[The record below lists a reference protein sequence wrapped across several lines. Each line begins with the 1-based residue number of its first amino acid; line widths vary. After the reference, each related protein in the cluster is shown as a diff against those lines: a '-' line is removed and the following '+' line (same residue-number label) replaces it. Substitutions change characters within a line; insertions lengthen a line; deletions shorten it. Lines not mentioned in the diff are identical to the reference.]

1 MRARAC
7 RVSTDMILLL
17 GYLVSL
23 VATFVTSA
31 TIICAFLIATAANK
45 APSHSHRS
53 HVPQL
58 NKHEA
63 AKPRSS
69 ARVARPVAK
78 DKSTSVFADAGR
90 FPKVEEVQKMAR

>member
-1 MRARAC
+1 MRARA
-7 RVSTDMILLL
+7 RRASTDMILLL

-31 TIICAFLIATAANK
+31 TIICAFLIATTANK

-53 HVPQL
+53 HLAQL

-63 AKPRSS
+63 AKPRK
-69 ARVARPVAK
+69 VARPIK
-78 DKSTSVFADAGR
+78 DKSMTLFADAGR
-90 FPKVEEVQKMAR
+90 FPKAEELQKPSR

>member
-1 MRARAC
+1 MRARA
-7 RVSTDMILLL
+7 RRASTDMILLL

-53 HVPQL
+53 HLAQL

-63 AKPRSS
+63 AKPRGI
-69 ARVARPVAK
+69 ARVARPIAK
-78 DKSTSVFADAGR
+78 DKSMTVFADAGR
-90 FPKVEEVQKMAR
+90 FPKAEELQKPSR

>member
-1 MRARAC
+1 MRARA
-7 RVSTDMILLL
+7 RRASTDMILLL

-53 HVPQL
+53 HLAQL

-63 AKPRSS
+63 AKPRSG
-69 ARVARPVAK
+69 ARVARPIK
-78 DKSTSVFADAGR
+78 DKSMTVFADAGR
-90 FPKVEEVQKMAR
+90 FPKAEELQKPSR